1 MRAGSGV
8 NDSLTLTE
16 AGRLTS
22 VHTAWSAARACK
34 DWLRADR
41 LRGYLER
48 AGCMGANL
56 DLWHAVFEDPKHRA
70 RRLRERAAA

>member
-1 MRAGSGV
+1 MSTGNQNPRTSGRGAV
-8 NDSLTLTE
+8 N
-16 AGRLTS
+16 S

-41 LRGYLER
+41 LRGYLWR

-56 DLWHAVFEDPKHRA
+56 ERWHAVFEDPKHRA

>member
-1 MRAGSGV
+1 MIF
-8 NDSLTLTE
+8 DSLTPTE

-48 AGCMGANL
+48 GATQPAELHSMGA
-56 DLWHAVFEDPKHRA
+56 DE
-70 RRLRERAAA
+70 

>member
-1 MRAGSGV
+1 M
-8 NDSLTLTE
+8 
-16 AGRLTS
+16 TS